1 MDATRVADLLEE
13 IADLLELQDE
23 NPFKTRAYVN
33 AARTLRAHQDRDLAE
48 LVESGDLARLPGFGK
63 AITEKVTTLVTTG
76 RLPYIEELRASMPAG
91 LLELVKI
98 PGLGPK
104 KARLLVEHLH
114 VSTVGELEY
123 ACNENRLLHLG
134 GFGAKSQ
141 EKILDAIRKMSR
153 HAGRYLLGDALVT
166 AEGIAAS
173 LDHERAIGKAVI
185 AGDLRRGLETVTGI
199 ELVVSGPSATRA
211 LDAAAASPLLENL
224 SADASGGLDGAL
236 DNGLPV
242 RLRAADDDHF
252 GPALLNATGAP
263 GHLAALERRAGQRGL
278 KLTADGVSR
287 GGEPIAC
294 PDEEALYAMLEVPFI
309 PPELRGDGGPLP
321 IADNIRGCSDGIV
334 AGLIRGIVDQFWT
347 FGWRSRGI
355 GLVGLAFQET
365 TESALSRACVE
376 YAPPT

>member
-141 EKILDAIRKMSR
+141 EKILDAIRKMRQLERPVGVGGRPEDGQDSR
-153 HAGRYLLGDALVT
+153 DQEEALDRGDRRDEQVEVALRRLDLDLGVVVPVV
-166 AEGIAAS
+166 
-173 LDHERAIGKAVI
+173 LDHELKER
-185 AGDLRRGLETVTGI
+185 
-199 ELVVSGPSATRA
+199 
-211 LDAAAASPLLENL
+211 
-224 SADASGGLDGAL
+224 DG
-236 DNGLPV
+236 
-242 RLRAADDDHF
+242 
-252 GPALLNATGAP
+252 
-263 GHLAALERRAGQRGL
+263 EQ
-278 KLTADGVSR
+278 
-287 GGEPIAC
+287 
-294 PDEEALYAMLEVPFI
+294 
-309 PPELRGDGGPLP
+309 
-321 IADNIRGCSDGIV
+321 
-334 AGLIRGIVDQFWT
+334 
-347 FGWRSRGI
+347 
-355 GLVGLAFQET
+355 
-365 TESALSRACVE
+365 
-376 YAPPT
+376 